1 MEMEQQQTTSEVAP
15 SSAAPQMEMEMETEA
30 ETKVEEKDLPEGDD
44 TLFDFQPDDDSSD
57 DDHNDNDSDEDDSL
71 LHDDSTLLG
80 TSGEEAS
87 ELTLETREE
96 RAYAESIARAQRKM
110 RQDDYATVNPG
121 IWAGWPKKSLLEA
134 STASSSSG
142 SSAGKQ
148 AHRPAVGSS
157 AAAAAATTEQSAAA
171 LKTARANAVSR
182 RDLTVRKLHR
192 ARRSKRMQ
200 QKQLEQ
206 QQAQDHQDMSTPRT
220 PRKTLK
226 LGLSAAGAAAPGTP
240 GTPNTLN
247 TTMSSLGSPL
257 SLSAGRMTPTR
268 SLRSSTGS
276 RPSSPSS
283 PRAGLPRSP
292 ASPLPPPTARAY
304 NRFFPPKMV
313 ETHDVEGTDSAVCV
327 EPDAETGEVELH
339 IEEKVFMTDP
349 VAASDA
355 AATGTTVQELF
366 GASKWDQIAEMAKK
380 KLEERGSG
388 GGYADQEE
396 EYFHSVVSDDR
407 SVFSQKSLPSVL
419 GNESIFHDTAV
430 QAVASL
436 LSLPNYASPRRS
448 SYEAA
453 TAAIPEGVSVDADE
467 ETSSAISGLS
477 GFSTYSA
484 ANNTR
489 GMFEAT
495 LQATP
500 EMGEDEM
507 SVQSFITGHLE
518 DFVQSIPDQMITPTS
533 QQLDVIAAI
542 HTNGSEE
549 ETPMTT
555 AATRGLMT
563 RRMNACG
570 SLKLLASRSANRT
583 QLAWTGGILAA
594 LTSVLADSPFNY
606 VDKATYNAYM
616 VARERSVSALV
627 CLSAEKDNRILL
639 LHSPGLVHSLIKT
652 IDEDDRECRLGCCV
666 VLKNLSLAIENRRLM
681 AQIPGLIDALLEVIT
696 GGNKDLITAELY
708 DSSPNENLHAAR
720 ANAFAVFMNLTKE
733 RENAVSP
740 IQCCLE
746 TFQIFTL
753 LYLTIIV
760 SFPSYSHSRSTDL

>member
-1 MEMEQQQTTSEVAP
+1 MSEAAP
-15 SSAAPQMEMEMETEA
+15 SATSVPQMEMEIEPEL
-30 ETKVEEKDLPEGDD
+30 EPVPEPEPEPELPEGDD
-44 TLFDFQPDDDSSD
+44 TLFDFQPSSSSD
-57 DDHNDNDSDEDDSL
+57 GADDDDSL
-71 LHDDSTLLG
+71 LNDDSTLPG
-80 TSGEEAS
+80 ASTSTSGEEAS

-110 RQDDYATVNPG
+110 RQDDYGTIHPG
-121 IWAGWPKKSLLEA
+121 MGAGWPKKSLLEA
-134 STASSSSG
+134 STASSSGSG
-142 SSAGKQ
+142 GGNGKQ
-148 AHRPAVGSS
+148 MQRPALGS
-157 AAAAAATTEQSAAA
+157 AAATAGVPTEQSAAA

-182 RDLTVRKLHR
+182 RDLTVRKLHQ

-200 QKQLEQ
+200 QQQMQ
-206 QQAQDHQDMSTPRT
+206 QQPAQQEQAQQNLSTPRT

-226 LGLSAAGAAAPGTP
+226 VGMSASSDAPGSPGTP
-240 GTPNTLN
+240 NTPNTLN
-247 TTMSSLGSPL
+247 TTLSSMGSPW
-257 SLSAGRMTPTR
+257 SLSAGGAGRMTPTR
-268 SLRSSTGS
+268 SWRSG
-276 RPSSPSS
+276 SPSPTPS
-283 PRAGLPRSP
+283 PSGGFHHRRPVSP
-292 ASPLPPPTARAY
+292 PPPTARAY

-327 EPDAETGEVELH
+327 EPDAVTGEVELH
-339 IEEKVFMTDP
+339 IEEKIFMTDP
-349 VAASDA
+349 VAASE
-355 AATGTTVQELF
+355 AATTSQELF

-380 KLEERGSG
+380 ELEEKGGSSAIA
-388 GGYADQEE
+388 ADE
-396 EYFHSVVSDDR
+396 EYMNLSMVMSDDR

-436 LSLPNYASPRRS
+436 LSLPNYASPGRRS

-467 ETSSAISGLS
+467 ETGSAISGLS

-495 LQATP
+495 LAATP
-500 EMGEDEM
+500 EAAGGDDDSGEE
-507 SVQSFITGHLE
+507 SVQSFITGQLE
-518 DFVQSIPDQMITPTS
+518 DFVQSIPDQMITPTC
-533 QQLDVIAAI
+533 QQLDMIASI
-542 HTNGSEE
+542 HTNGEE
-549 ETPMTT
+549 EALPMTT

-563 RRMNACG
+563 RRMNSCG
-570 SLKLLASRSANRT
+570 TLKLLASKPANRT

-616 VARERSVSALV
+616 VARERAVSALV

-666 VLKNLSLAIENRRLM
+666 VLKNLSLAVENRRLM

-708 DSSPNENLHAAR
+708 DSSPNENLHTAK

-740 IQCCLE
+740 
-746 TFQIFTL
+746 FGARH
-753 LYLTIIV
+753 
-760 SFPSYSHSRSTDL
+760 SFHRY

>member
-1 MEMEQQQTTSEVAP
+1 MSEVTPNAT
-15 SSAAPQMEMEMETEA
+15 SSPQMEMEMEPEP
-30 ETKVEEKDLPEGDD
+30 VPVPDLPEGDD

-57 DDHNDNDSDEDDSL
+57 DDSDEDDSL

-110 RQDDYATVNPG
+110 KQDDYGTIHPG
-121 IWAGWPKKSLLEA
+121 IGAGWPKKSLLEA
-134 STASSSSG
+134 SGSSG
-142 SSAGKQ
+142 SKSNSKQ
-148 AHRPAVGSS
+148 TQTQRQVLGS
-157 AAAAAATTEQSAAA
+157 AAATTGARTEQSAAV

-182 RDLTVRKLHR
+182 RDLTVRKLHQ
-192 ARRSKRMQ
+192 ARRNKRMQ
-200 QKQLEQ
+200 QQQMQQEQ
-206 QQAQDHQDMSTPRT
+206 VQQNLSTPRT

-226 LGLSAAGAAAPGTP
+226 LGLSAAVESPGTP

-247 TTMSSLGSPL
+247 TTLSSMASPL
-257 SLSAGRMTPTR
+257 SRSAGGRMTPTR
-268 SLRSSTGS
+268 RLRSS
-276 RPSSPSS
+276 SPSPSLS
-283 PRAGLPRSP
+283 PSGVGLYHRPPVSP
-292 ASPLPPPTARAY
+292 PPPTARAY

-313 ETHDVEGTDSAVCV
+313 ETHNVEGTDSAVCV
-327 EPDAETGEVELH
+327 EPDAVTGEVELH
-339 IEEKVFMTDP
+339 IEEKIFMTDP
-349 VAASDA
+349 VAASE
-355 AATGTTVQELF
+355 AATTSQELF

-380 KLEERGSG
+380 ELEEKGSNVVAG
-388 GGYADQEE
+388 EE
-396 EYFHSVVSDDR
+396 CMNLSMVMSDDR

-436 LSLPNYASPRRS
+436 FSLPNYGSPGRRS

-467 ETSSAISGLS
+467 ETGSAISDLS

-495 LQATP
+495 LEATP
-500 EMGEDEM
+500 EMGGKEGGDDTEEDEM
-507 SVQSFITGHLE
+507 SVQSFITGQLE
-518 DFVQSIPDQMITPTS
+518 DFVQSIPDQMITPTR
-533 QQLDVIAAI
+533 QLLDMIAAI
-542 HTNGSEE
+542 HSNGEE
-549 ETPMTT
+549 EEMPMTT
-555 AATRGLMT
+555 AATRSLMT
-563 RRMNACG
+563 RRRNACG
-570 SLKLLASRSANRT
+570 TLKLLASKAANRT

-606 VDKATYNAYM
+606 VDKATYNSYM
-616 VARERSVSALV
+616 VARERAVSALV

-666 VLKNLSLAIENRRLM
+666 VLKNLSMAVENRRLM
-681 AQIPGLIDALLEVIT
+681 TQIPGLIDALLEVIT

-708 DSSPNENLHAAR
+708 DSSPNENLHAAL

-740 IQCCLE
+740 FGATQCS
-746 TFQIFTL
+746 FF
-753 LYLTIIV
+753 LYLLQV
-760 SFPSYSHSRSTDL
+760 FFSHNPHSFHLPSLPIAPTCEKQRTC

>member
-1 MEMEQQQTTSEVAP
+1 MEMEPEP
-15 SSAAPQMEMEMETEA
+15 EP
-30 ETKVEEKDLPEGDD
+30 DLPEGDD
-44 TLFDFQPDDDSSD
+44 TLFDFQPDDSSSD
-57 DDHNDNDSDEDDSL
+57 GADDEDDSL
-71 LHDDSTLLG
+71 LNDDSTLLG
-80 TSGEEAS
+80 TASGEEAS

-110 RQDDYATVNPG
+110 RQDDYGTAHPG
-121 IWAGWPKKSLLEA
+121 IGAGWPKKSLLEA
-134 STASSSSG
+134 SGGGGGASSGG
-142 SSAGKQ
+142 SKQ
-148 AHRPAVGSS
+148 TQRPALGS

-171 LKTARANAVSR
+171 LKVARANAVSR
-182 RDLTVRKLHR
+182 RDLTVRKLHQ

-200 QKQLEQ
+200 QQHHQ
-206 QQAQDHQDMSTPRT
+206 QQLQQNLSTPRT

-226 LGLSAAGAAAPGTP
+226 LGLSAAAESPGTP

-247 TTMSSLGSPL
+247 TLNTTMSSMASPL
-257 SLSAGRMTPTR
+257 SLSAGGRRTPTR
-268 SLRSSTGS
+268 SLRSSS
-276 RPSSPSS
+276 PSPSPSS
-283 PRAGLPRSP
+283 GLHRPSVSP
-292 ASPLPPPTARAY
+292 PPPTARAY
-304 NRFFPPKMV
+304 NRFFPPRRI
-313 ETHDVEGTDSAVCV
+313 ETHDVDGTDSAVCV
-327 EPDAETGEVELH
+327 EPDAVTGEVELH
-339 IEEKVFMTDP
+339 IEEKIFMTNP
-349 VAASDA
+349 VAASE
-355 AATGTTVQELF
+355 AATTSQELF
-366 GASKWDQIAEMAKK
+366 GASKWDQIAEMAGKE
-380 KLEERGSG
+380 LEGKG
-388 GGYADQEE
+388 NAVIAEE
-396 EYFHSVVSDDR
+396 EYLNWSMMSDDR

-436 LSLPNYASPRRS
+436 LSLPTYASPGRRS

-453 TAAIPEGVSVDADE
+453 TAAIPEGVSIDADE
-467 ETSSAISGLS
+467 ETGSAISGLS

-495 LQATP
+495 LEATP
-500 EMGEDEM
+500 ELRGKGGDDDAEDEM
-507 SVQSFITGHLE
+507 SVQSFITGQLE
-518 DFVQSIPDQMITPTS
+518 DFVQSIPDQMITPTR
-533 QQLDVIAAI
+533 QQLDMIAAI
-542 HTNGSEE
+542 HTNGQEE

-570 SLKLLASRSANRT
+570 TLKLLASKSANRT

-606 VDKATYNAYM
+606 VDKATYNSYM
-616 VARERSVSALV
+616 VARERAVSALV
-627 CLSAEKDNRILL
+627 GLSAEKDNRILL

-666 VLKNLSLAIENRRLM
+666 VLKNLSLAVENRRLM

-696 GGNKDLITAELY
+696 GGNKDLITADLY

-733 RENAVSP
+733 RENAVSSLGAT
-740 IQCCLE
+740 QC
-746 TFQIFTL
+746 F
-753 LYLTIIV
+753 
-760 SFPSYSHSRSTDL
+760 FPDIHASVPHNSH